1 MVMMLRFVRVWWISR
16 MRRRIAVDEASRF
29 TMRVWLN
36 DLDFNIH
43 MNNGRYFSA
52 ADLGR
57 LDWWVR
63 SGLWHKAL
71 ARGWRPMAGDANAR
85 FSRQLRPFQKYEL
98 QTRMVGWNEKWLF
111 AEHRFVVGTRV
122 HAVIVVR
129 YLFVARDGS
138 RPAPAQIMALGG
150 WNAPSPP
157 LPEFIELWHR
167 GQDSLSAELRA
178 GR

>member
-1 MVMMLRFVRVWWISR
+1 MVMMFRFIRVWWISR
-16 MRRRIAVDEASRF
+16 MRPRIAADAASTF
-29 TMRVWLN
+29 SMRVWLN
-36 DLDFNIH
+36 DLDFNVH

-63 SGLWHKAL
+63 SGLWHKTL

-85 FSRQLRPFQKYEL
+85 FSRSLQPLQKYEL
-98 QTRMVGWNEKWLF
+98 QTRMVGWNAKWLF
-111 AEHRFVVGTRV
+111 AEHRFSVRGTV
-122 HAVIVVR
+122 YAVLMVR
-129 YLFVARDGS
+129 YLFVDRSGAKL
-138 RPAPAQIMALGG
+138 PPEQVMALIG
-150 WNAPSPP
+150 WDRPSPP
-157 LPEFIELWHR
+157 LPEFVELWHR

>member
-1 MVMMLRFVRVWWISR
+1 MVMMLRFIRVWWISR
-16 MRRRIAVDEASRF
+16 MRQRIAADAPSRF
-29 TMRVWLN
+29 SMRVWPN
-36 DLDFNIH
+36 DVDFNVH
-43 MNNGRYFSA
+43 MNNGRYLSA

-85 FSRQLRPFQKYEL
+85 FSRELRPFQKYEL
-98 QTRMVGWNEKWLF
+98 QTRMVGWNAKWLF
-111 AEHRFVVGTRV
+111 AEHRFLVGTRV
-122 HAVIVVR
+122 HAVVTVR

-138 RPAPAQIMALGG
+138 RPTPAEVMALIG
-150 WNAPSPP
+150 WKDPSPP
-157 LPEFIELWHR
+157 LPEFVELWHR

>member
-1 MVMMLRFVRVWWISR
+1 MVMMLRFVRVWWLSR
-16 MRRRIAVDEASRF
+16 MRRRIAADEASRF
-29 TMRVWLN
+29 SLRVWPN
-36 DLDFNIH
+36 DLDFNVH

-63 SGLWHKAL
+63 SGLWHKTL

-85 FSRQLRPFQKYEL
+85 FSRELRPFQKYEL
-98 QTRMVGWNEKWLF
+98 QTRMVGWNQKWFF
-111 AEHRFVVGTRV
+111 AEHRFRVGERV
-122 HAVIVVR
+122 HAVLLVR
-129 YLFVARDGS
+129 YLFVDRDGGKLP
-138 RPAPAQIMALGG
+138 PAEVMALVG
-150 WNAPSPP
+150 WSGPSPP
-157 LPEFIELWHR
+157 LPEFAQLWHQ

>member
-1 MVMMLRFVRVWWISR
+1 MVMMFRFVRVWWLSR
-16 MRRRIAVDEASRF
+16 LRARIGADATSAF
-29 TMRVWLN
+29 SMRVWPN

-63 SGLWHKAL
+63 SGLWRQVL

-85 FSRQLRPFQKYEL
+85 FSRSLGPLQKYEL
-98 QTRMVGWNEKWLF
+98 RTRMLGWNEKWHF
-111 AEHRFVVGTRV
+111 AEHRFSVRGRV
-122 HAVIVVR
+122 LVVR
-129 YLFVARDGS
+129 YLFVDRHGNKLPP
-138 RPAPAQIMALGG
+138 RQVMELIG
-150 WNAPSPP
+150 WNGPSPP
-157 LPEFIELWHR
+157 LPEFVELWHR

>member
-1 MVMMLRFVRVWWISR
+1 MVMMFRFVRVWWLSR
-16 MRRRIAVDEASRF
+16 MRGRIAADAASRF
-29 TMRVWLN
+29 TMRVWPN
-36 DLDFNIH
+36 DLDFNVH

-63 SGLWHKAL
+63 SGLWRRAL

-85 FSRQLRPFQKYEL
+85 FSRSLQPFQKYIL
-98 QTRMVGWNEKWLF
+98 QTRMVGWNDKWLF
-111 AEHRFVVGTRV
+111 AEHRFLSRSRTY
-122 HAVIVVR
+122 AVLVVR
-129 YLFVARDGS
+129 YLFVDREGKKLP
-138 RPAPAQIMALGG
+138 PAEVMALIG
-150 WNAPSPP
+150 WNGPSPP
-157 LPEFIELWHR
+157 LPEFVELWHR